1 MLRFLVSRILQGF
14 VVIITVLIIT
24 FVLMKAAPGG
34 PFDRERAVPEFV
46 KANLEEQ
53 YGLNKPWPVQLWNHV
68 KNFLTG
74 NWPMS
79 YRFKGRSVAE
89 IISNGFPPSATVG
102 IAALLIAIGI
112 GVPAGAFAA
121 VRPDKWEDRA
131 AMIGAT
137 VGISMPSLVLGPV
150 LLLLFALKLR
160 WFSVGG
166 WHETEDWVLPAM
178 TLGIIYAAY
187 IARITRGGLRETLA
201 QEFIRTARAKGASE
215 GAVLWKHAAKL
226 SCLPLLNFL
235 APAAAGLL
243 TGSFITEN
251 VFQIPG
257 LGQHFVASAVN
268 KDFTLASATAAFYAV
283 LIVGFN
289 LIVDVL
295 QAWLNPRIGFKE

>member
-1 MLRFLVSRILQGF
+1 MLRFLLSRLIQGF
-14 VVIITVLIIT
+14 IVILTVLVIT

-53 YGLNKPWPVQLWNHV
+53 YGLNKPWPVQLGHHV
-68 KNFLTG
+68 WNFLSG

-79 YRFKGRSVAE
+79 YRFKGRSVSE
-89 IISNGFPPSATVG
+89 IIGNGFPASATVG

-121 VRPDKWEDRA
+121 MRPHKFEDRA

-137 VGISMPSLVLGPV
+137 LGISMPSLVLGPV

-226 SCLPLLNFL
+226 ACLPLLNYL

-243 TGSFITEN
+243 AGSFITEN